1 MGNGT
6 PPNNTPFFR
15 ERTHASPLTY
25 LVLRY
30 RLQKTNHDTL
40 ATRQLQP
47 IRCPKCP
54 LSIHSQPHQKKN
66 TDNFLGKHLPFL
78 LHTYS

>member
-1 MGNGT
+1 MGHAL
-6 PPNNTPFFR
+6 NNTPFFR
-15 ERTHASPLTY
+15 EWIHASPLTY

-54 LSIHSQPHQKKN
+54 LTIHLQPHQKKN
-66 TDNFLGKHLPFL
+66 TEGCLGKYFFFAI
-78 LHTYS
+78 YSQT